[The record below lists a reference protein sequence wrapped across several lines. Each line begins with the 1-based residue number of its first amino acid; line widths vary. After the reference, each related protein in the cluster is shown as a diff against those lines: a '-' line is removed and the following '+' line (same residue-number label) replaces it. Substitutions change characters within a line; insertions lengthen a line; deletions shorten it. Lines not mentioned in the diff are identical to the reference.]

1 MTSHGWT
8 RTIVEVSSRAAK
20 DRLFDA
26 FAEVGKALSSGRRAE
41 IVDVLDQA
49 ERSVEEVAGEI
60 GQSVANTSAHLRA
73 LARAG
78 LVAPRRSGN
87 RIIYRLASDDVAELW
102 TAVRAVAATH
112 VAGLDHLA
120 GAYLGDRQRLEEVSR
135 EELARGMQAAGPEVV
150 VLDVRPKK
158 EYEQGHI
165 PGAQSVPPSDLEAR
179 LRRVRRGTQ
188 AVAYCRG
195 PYCVFADDAVR
206 ALRRRGV
213 RARRLQDGF
222 PEWRRA
228 GFPVAVG
235 AEETGSTGPSTE
247 DATDRAGEE
256 G

>member
-1 MTSHGWT
+1 MD
-8 RTIVEVSSRAAK
+8 VSSRAAK
-20 DRLFDA
+20 DQLFDA

-41 IVDVLDQA
+41 IVDLLDQG

-60 GQSVANTSAHLRA
+60 DQSVANTSAHLRA
-73 LARAG
+73 LARTG

-87 RIIYRLASDDVAELW
+87 RIFYRLASDDVAELW
-102 TAVRAVAATH
+102 TAVRAVAAAH
-112 VAGLDHLA
+112 VAGLDRLA
-120 GAYLGDRQRLEEVSR
+120 GEYLGDRRRVEEVSR
-135 EELARGMQAAGPEVV
+135 EELTRGMQAAGPDVV
-150 VLDVRPKK
+150 VLDVRPEA

-165 PGAQSVPPSDLEAR
+165 PGARSVPPSDLEAG
-179 LRRVRRGTQ
+179 LRRVGRGTQ

-228 GFPVAVG
+228 GLPVAVG
-235 AEETGSTGPSTE
+235 ADETNSTERSTE

-256 G
+256 I